1 MTKQALTALGLGM
14 TLFALSASQVAAQTP
29 ALMSMSKEPTS
40 VFALTARHELIRFD
54 PSEPDKVLD
63 RVKISGLVDDDEL
76 RGIDYRVSRGVMY
89 ALGASG
95 QLYTVDAESGELT
108 RVGDGDLPVE
118 LPDGPLGFDFNPAA
132 DRIRVVAE
140 TGLNLRLH
148 PDTGEAVDFDPDR
161 EGFQADRS
169 LTYVFNDRFVG
180 RDPAISAAAYTYNAD
195 DEKLTTNFA
204 IDRERGTLAIQG
216 TREGTQPPVSP
227 NLGVLTSVGDLGTGP
242 LAEVSFDISDITN
255 TALAAL
261 RVEDGDKTEL
271 YRVNLDL
278 GRAVL
283 IGTIGDGEPLI
294 GLAIEP

>member
-1 MTKQALTALGLGM
+1 MSKQALISLCAGAALLALPGTA
-14 TLFALSASQVAAQTP
+14 TLAQTP
-29 ALMSMSKEPTS
+29 ALMALSKAPTS
-40 VFALTARHELIRFD
+40 VYELTAKHELIRFD
-54 PSEPDKVLD
+54 PAEPDKILD
-63 RVKISGLVDDDEL
+63 RVAISGLADGDEL
-76 RGIDYRVSRGVMY
+76 RGIDYRVHRGVMY
-89 ALGASG
+89 ALGKSG
-95 QLYTVDAESGELT
+95 QLYTVDTDSGELT
-108 RVGDGDLPVE
+108 RVGDGKLPLD
-118 LPDGPLGFDFNPAA
+118 LPDGALDFDFNPAA

-148 PDTGEAVDFDPDR
+148 PDTGAAVDFDPDR
-161 EGFQADRS
+161 DGFQPDRS
-169 LTYVFNDRFVG
+169 LTYVFNDRFIGQTPSV
-180 RDPAISAAAYTYNAD
+180 SAAAYTYNSD

-227 NLGVLTSVGDLGTGP
+227 NLGVLTTIGDLGTGA
-242 LAEVSFDISDITN
+242 LAEVSFDISDVDN

-261 RVEDGDKTEL
+261 RVEGGDKTEL

-283 IGTIGDGEPLI
+283 IGTIGDGEPLR

>member
-1 MTKQALTALGLGM
+1 MTKQALTTFGLGM
-14 TLFALSASQVAAQTP
+14 TLLVLSASQVTAQTP
-29 ALMSMSKEPTS
+29 ALMSMSKEPSS
-40 VFALTARHELIRFD
+40 VFALTAEHELIRFD

-63 RVKISGLVDDDEL
+63 RVEISGLADGDEL
-76 RGIDYRVSRGVMY
+76 RGIDFRVNYGVMY
-89 ALGASG
+89 ALGTSG
-95 QLYTVDAESGELT
+95 QLYTVDPKDGKLSK
-108 RVGDGDLPVE
+108 VGDGKLPIE

-148 PDTGEAVDFDPDR
+148 PETGEAIDFDSDR

-204 IDRERGTLAIQG
+204 IDRARGTLALQG

-242 LAEVSFDISDITN
+242 LAEVSFDISDVTN